1 MKGYSGAGDIVF
13 IYSNYFDYFDYS
25 NFFYYL
31 RGGRGERLSSK
42 YIVTVKGES
51 RGGGLIIVNWKLK
64 GGLCFGF

>member
-1 MKGYSGAGDIVF
+1 MKGHSGAGGIVF
-13 IYSNYFDYFDYS
+13 IYSNYFDYS

-42 YIVTVKGES
+42 FIVMVNGEIG
-51 RGGGLIIVNWKLK
+51 GGGLIIVNWKLK